1 MAFSIASAL
10 VASTDRPT
18 KTNFLKGTPAERGQ
32 IIAVALVDRAI
43 IIPWNDG
50 STDQWTAANVVS
62 KLLAEA
68 YKGNVWLFPAFS
80 VKGTFEATE
89 NKSDVIFG
97 YDTVGDPVSMSEII
111 TLTMRDS
118 PFDVPFLNRMRSDLS
133 ENVHVF
139 FFTQNGVIPV
149 VDEDVKIYDVI
160 PYKMDGNAT
169 SRITGELKFGV
180 TQETVG
186 EKGSHVIFW
195 GKNFDKQLKYP
206 PKLTVTGGTYAG
218 TPALTPDLCSS
229 SVLRLNGISA
239 GTGRTIQFSVVET
252 GLACLS
258 WELYQQDAN
267 GFFVAPPAG
276 WTINAANGTITVPNS
291 VPSGLLKF
299 AAVAKLPNGVIGQKN
314 FEVYIP

>member
-1 MAFSIASAL
+1 MNIASVL
-10 VASTDRPT
+10 VASSDRPT
-18 KTNFLKGTPAERGQ
+18 KNNFLKATPAERGQ
-32 IIAVALVDRAI
+32 IIAVALVDRSV
-43 IIPWNDG
+43 IIPWADG
-50 STDQWTAANVVS
+50 STDQWTAANVAS
-62 KLLAEA
+62 KLYAEA
-68 YKGNVWLFPAFS
+68 YKGTAWIFPAFS
-80 VKGTFEATE
+80 VRGTFEATE

-97 YDTVGDPVSMSEII
+97 FDTVGDPVSMAEIATI
-111 TLTMRDS
+111 TLRDS
-118 PFDVPFLNRMRSDLS
+118 FFDTPFCNRMRSDLS

-139 FFTQNGVIPV
+139 LFTQNSVIPMI
-149 VDEDVKIYDVI
+149 DEDVKIYDVV

-169 SRITGELKFGV
+169 SRITGEAKFGAS
-180 TQETVG
+180 QETVG
-186 EKGSHVIFW
+186 EKGSHIPYM
-195 GKNFDKQLKYP
+195 GKGFDKQLRKSP
-206 PKLTVTGGTYAG
+206 QLTVTGGTYAG

-258 WELYQQDAN
+258 WELYQQDSD
-267 GFFVAPPAG
+267 GFFVAPPTG